1 MAGQFGGFEPALPA
15 RRWCRNAGKHPHAR
29 PHRDER
35 RNPAI
40 ASTGASKSSTAMA
53 SVEGRMKMTPATTL
67 GEPAAD
73 PRDMSAAHTM
83 FRREFGLMPGL
94 VRAVTPGD
102 KPRATLVADHI
113 ALLSGVLSQHHA
125 AEDRHIWPRLR
136 ERCPRECGPLIE
148 VIEEQR
154 HAVRTRLLQVSNALQ
169 PWRDSASARARGAL
183 AGAIDRL
190 IPVITEHLALEEER
204 VVPLIVKHITD
215 AEYAARAHEHAA
227 HIPPDKLLTVLGMIM
242 YHGDRAVSDLILAEM
257 PVEVQSAIK
266 DLAVQGYAAYATDLY
281 GTPTP
286 PRATS

>member
-1 MAGQFGGFEPALPA
+1 VPPVCFAGPGIEIASRDGNSTCPA
-15 RRWCRNAGKHPHAR
+15 RPVRESTHQPQVCGLLLPGRAS
-29 PHRDER
+29 R
-35 RNPAI
+35 R
-40 ASTGASKSSTAMA
+40 S
-53 SVEGRMKMTPATTL
+53 
-67 GEPAAD
+67 
-73 PRDMSAAHTM
+73 
-83 FRREFGLMPGL
+83 L
-94 VRAVTPGD
+94 VTD
-102 KPRATLVADHI
+102 HITLV
-113 ALLSGVLSQHHA
+113 SGVLSQHHA
-125 AEDRHIWPRLR
+125 GEDRHIWPRLR
-136 ERCPRECGPLIE
+136 ERCPQECGPLIDVME
-148 VIEEQR
+148 DQR
-154 HAVRTRLLQVSNALQ
+154 HAIHTCLLQVSKALP